1 MPDGARTP
9 TRNSHSFSGTKVG
22 ITSDQD
28 VRVTIETPVVGHW
41 TMVLDSFIDHDLP
54 AITEL
59 AVFKVMMVLF
69 RKRDK
74 FSNVASIK
82 RPELISRTGLK
93 SKGAVSAALKT
104 LRDMRLIDDLGDD
117 TYIVAPGIVF
127 AGARGGSPQR
137 TEVLNR
143 EPSFLTE
150 NRVSSDRTRAPE
162 PPNQKKK
169 RNEPEPDQGAEAQDL
184 GDCAGTSGVGGA
196 GRADSG
202 ARRRVPAGVATGDL
216 FGLDRTVRLRAALE
230 ACGINEP
237 ARSVLMDI
245 ADLTAEEVLAC
256 SKQVM
261 PDQSI
266 ENPAV
271 VIAHRLLKR
280 RGMTLPKAVKRANRF
295 SDESFAVIRG
305 LQLAQSRA
313 RGEAGGRA

>member
-1 MPDGARTP
+1 MPDPARTP
-9 TRNSHSFSGTKVG
+9 NAHSFSGTQIG
-22 ITSDQD
+22 IHSDQP
-28 VRVTIETPVVGHW
+28 VRVTVETPKVEFW
-41 TMVLDSFIDHDLP
+41 TMVLDSFIDRDLP
-54 AITEL
+54 QMTEL
-59 AVFKVMMVLF
+59 AAVKVMLVLF
-69 RKRDK
+69 RKRDR
-74 FSNVASIK
+74 FSNLAKIK
-82 RPELISRTGLK
+82 RPDLISATGLK

-104 LRDMRLIDDLGDD
+104 LRSMKLVDDLGDD
-117 TYIVAPGIVF
+117 TFVVAPGIEF
-127 AGARGGSPQR
+127 AGSRGSPQR

-150 NRVSSDRTRAPE
+150 NRVSSDRVHAPE
-162 PPNQKKK
+162 PPIQKKK
-169 RNEPEPDQGAEAQDL
+169 RNEPEPDQGAEAQGL
-184 GDCAGTSGVGGA
+184 GDCAGTSGVGGS
-196 GRADSG
+196 GRTDSG
-202 ARRRVPAGVATGDL
+202 ARRRVPVGAPTGDL
-216 FGLDRTVRLRAALE
+216 FGLSRTVRLRAALE

-245 ADLTAEEVLAC
+245 ADLTADEVLAC

-313 RGEAGGRA
+313 RGEAGGRT

>member
-1 MPDGARTP
+1 MPNPARMP
-9 TRNSHSFSGTKVG
+9 TAHSFTGTQIG
-22 ITSDQD
+22 INSDQP
-28 VRVTIETPVVGHW
+28 VRVTVETPKVEFW
-41 TMVLDSFIDHDLP
+41 TMVLDSFIDRDLP
-54 AITEL
+54 QMTEL
-59 AVFKVMMVLF
+59 AVVKVMLVLF
-69 RKRDK
+69 RKRDR
-74 FSNVASIK
+74 FSNLAEIK
-82 RPELISRTGLK
+82 RPDLISATGLK

-104 LRDMRLIDDLGDD
+104 LRSMKLIDDLGDD
-117 TYIVAPGIVF
+117 TFVVAPGIEF
-127 AGARGGSPQR
+127 AGSRGSPPR
-137 TEVLNR
+137 TPVLDR
-143 EPSFLTE
+143 EPKFSTE
-150 NRVSSDRTRAPE
+150 NAATSDRTRAPE

-169 RNEPEPDQGAEAQDL
+169 RNEPELDRGAEAQGL